1 MIQQSRNLFKKLL
14 SGVPLNTKPEP
25 LSTNCTF
32 KVDFLK
38 LLYFFPGSVRS
49 LLRTYER
56 STSSKSTLKVMDFTE
71 LKGDSS
77 KL

>member
-1 MIQQSRNLFKKLL
+1 MY
-14 SGVPLNTKPEP
+14 VCMYV
-25 LSTNCTF
+25 TNCTL

-38 LLYFFPGSVRS
+38 VLYFFPGSVRS

-56 STSSKSTLKVMDFTE
+56 STCSKSILKVMDFTE

-77 KL
+77 RL